1 MRHPQLWNIL
11 EGTTPMRARTVVAV
25 AVVLAPLAL
34 CGCSGSR
41 ADRLSAGDVA
51 RMVNISP
58 AGRPGT
64 ASDAV
69 PAAAPG
75 ANASASKAAAGSDAA
90 AKGAA
95 AQGAAAK
102 DGGASAAA
110 APVASVPG
118 SVDPNQPV
126 VVRALHGTLT
136 DVTVA
141 GPDGTQLAGAI
152 SADDRSW
159 SSTGPLSAGRSYTV
173 RVGVD
178 DGQGGR
184 GSTVATFTT
193 RAAPETLTA
202 KLTPGDGAVYGVGE
216 PITATL
222 SNPIHDPAERR
233 VVEGGLSVSS
243 SPGVQGAWYWVDDST
258 LHFRPESYWPA
269 HARIGAAFDLDGRLI
284 GGKLYGGPASRISF
298 STGDKLLA
306 LTDAAAHY
314 LTVYRNGNAINT
326 IPVTTGKPGFS
337 TRSGIKVVL
346 EQSPV
351 VFMNSSTVGI
361 PDGTDDSYHKDVA
374 WDTRV
379 TWSGEYVHAA
389 PWSVG
394 AQGVANISHGC
405 VGMST
410 GNAHWFYDTFRRG
423 DLVQVVNSYGHMM
436 EPFGNGFGDWNVD
449 WDRWK
454 SHSALQRVVDTG
466 AGAVADQEQ
475 SRPGY
480 LRPAA

>member
-1 MRHPQLWNIL
+1 M
-11 EGTTPMRARTVVAV
+11 
-25 AVVLAPLAL
+25 
-34 CGCSGSR
+34 
-41 ADRLSAGDVA
+41 
-51 RMVNISP
+51 
-58 AGRPGT
+58 
-64 ASDAV
+64 
-69 PAAAPG
+69 
-75 ANASASKAAAGSDAA
+75 
-90 AKGAA
+90 
-95 AQGAAAK
+95 
-102 DGGASAAA
+102 
-110 APVASVPG
+110 
-118 SVDPNQPV
+118 
-126 VVRALHGTLT
+126 
-136 DVTVA
+136 
-141 GPDGTQLAGAI
+141 
-152 SADDRSW
+152 
-159 SSTGPLSAGRSYTV
+159 
-173 RVGVD
+173 
-178 DGQGGR
+178 
-184 GSTVATFTT
+184 
-193 RAAPETLTA
+193 
-202 KLTPGDGAVYGVGE
+202 
-216 PITATL
+216 
-222 SNPIHDPAERR
+222 
-233 VVEGGLSVSS
+233 
-243 SPGVQGAWYWVDDST
+243 
-258 LHFRPESYWPA
+258 
-269 HARIGAAFDLDGRLI
+269 
-284 GGKLYGGPASRISF
+284 
-298 STGDKLLA
+298 
-306 LTDAAAHY
+306 
-314 LTVYRNGNAINT
+314 
-326 IPVTTGKPGFS
+326 
-337 TRSGIKVVL
+337 VL